1 MRKIIEAIAGGL
13 LFLLLELSFTVILFK
28 ALTVMFSVNYESL
41 WVGCCVLIGS
51 LFVSIMIAALVGVSQ
66 KDD

>member
-1 MRKIIEAIAGGL
+1 MRKIIEAMAGAV
-13 LFLLLELSFTVILFK
+13 LFLLVELSFTVILFK
-28 ALTVMFSVNYESL
+28 ALTEMLPVNYNSL

>member
-1 MRKIIEAIAGGL
+1 MRKIIEAIAGAVI
-13 LFLLLELSFTVILFK
+13 FLLLELSFTVILFK
-28 ALTVMFSVNYESL
+28 ALTEMLPVNCESL

-51 LFVSIMIAALVGVSQ
+51 LFVSIMIASLVGVSQ

>member
-1 MRKIIEAIAGGL
+1 MSKIIEAIAGAVLVL
-13 LFLLLELSFTVILFK
+13 LVELSFTVILFK
-28 ALTVMFSVNYESL
+28 ALTETLPVNYSAL

>member
-1 MRKIIEAIAGGL
+1 MSKIIEVIAGVV
-13 LFLLLELSFTVILFK
+13 LFLLMELSFTVILFK
-28 ALTVMFSVNYESL
+28 ALTEMLPVNYESL

-66 KDD
+66 KDG

>member
-1 MRKIIEAIAGGL
+1 MSKIIEVIAGVV
-13 LFLLLELSFTVILFK
+13 LFLLVELSFTVILFK
-28 ALTVMFSVNYESL
+28 ALTEMFTVNYNSL

>member
-1 MRKIIEAIAGGL
+1 MRKIIEAMAGAV
-13 LFLLLELSFTVILFK
+13 LFLLVELSFTVILFK
-28 ALTVMFSVNYESL
+28 ALTEMLPVNYNSL

-66 KDD
+66 KDG